1 MTTLPPIRKRKLD
14 GWMEMPEMP
23 PPRPLSDIERD
34 YRESHERIIKK
45 VKDVSRMTR
54 MIVERELEN
63 LRAERTSTPAPATP
77 VASPSPPPPPPPLSR
92 QPSND
97 GVDASVLVE
106 LLVGMSHVHDLKPLV
121 EAAARGEVS
130 LRELRLRLQEILIFR
145 PSAPGFLQLV
155 WNQARATTAERHSR
169 AQKELEEVI
178 DRESRGLWDDQW
190 SYRQDN
196 LLVAWVQAHGRGQV
210 ETEWKTCARTIN
222 EAKVGSKHL
231 SGNDCK
237 VRMRALTKKKFPGA
251 VDACRQVQKRYQEEL
266 EKARAAADAA
276 EEAAEEQRK
285 RDAKKPKSDNDVDFH
300 FAMAEVASRIAAGE
314 PIPEH
319 LQHLVDDD
327 A

>member
-1 MTTLPPIRKRKLD
+1 MTTLPPFRKRKLNAEEL
-14 GWMEMPEMP
+14 GAEYLVARGHVMKTAKYITHMNQILPQREEEM
-23 PPRPLSDIERD
+23 
-34 YRESHERIIKK
+34 
-45 VKDVSRMTR
+45 
-54 MIVERELEN
+54 
-63 LRAERTSTPAPATP
+63 LRADKLRTEPTSPPAPTE
-77 VASPSPPPPPPPLSR
+77 SPPPPPLTR

-106 LLVGMSHVHDLKPLV
+106 LLVWMSHLSDLKPLL

-130 LRELRLRLQEILIFR
+130 LRELRSRLTKILIFR

-155 WNQARATTAERHSR
+155 WDQARATTAERRSR

-178 DRESRGLWDDQW
+178 DRESRGLWDNRW
-190 SYRQDN
+190 SYRQDT
-196 LLVAWVQAHGRGQV
+196 LLVAWVQAHGSGY
-210 ETEWKTCARTIN
+210 EDTKWTTCATTIN

-251 VDACRQVQKRYQEEL
+251 VDACRQVQKRYEEEL
-266 EKARAAADAA
+266 EIARAAADAA
-276 EEAAEEQRK
+276 EEAAEEERK

>member
-1 MTTLPPIRKRKLD
+1 MTTLPSIRKRKLNAEEL
-14 GWMEMPEMP
+14 GTEYLAARGHVMKMAKE
-23 PPRPLSDIERD
+23 
-34 YRESHERIIKK
+34 
-45 VKDVSRMTR
+45 MTR
-54 MIVERELEN
+54 MNQIILQREEEM
-63 LRAERTSTPAPATP
+63 LRADKIRTEPSSPPTPTE
-77 VASPSPPPPPPPLSR
+77 SPPPPPLTR

-106 LLVGMSHVHDLKPLV
+106 LLVGMTHLSDLKPLL

-130 LRELRLRLQEILIFR
+130 LRELRLRLTEIFIFR
-145 PSAPGFLQLV
+145 PSAPGSLQFV
-155 WNQARATTAERHSR
+155 WDQARATATERRSR
-169 AQKELEEVI
+169 AQKELEEAV
-178 DRESRGLWDDQW
+178 DRESRGLWDNCW
-190 SYRQDN
+190 SHRQDT
-196 LLVAWVQAHGRGQV
+196 LLVAWVHAHGRGQV

-222 EAKVGSKHL
+222 EAKVGSKHIC
-231 SGNDCK
+231 GQDCK

-251 VDACRQVQKRYQEEL
+251 VDACRQVQKRYEEEL

-276 EEAAEEQRK
+276 EEAAEKQRK